1 MQYQYANYSANYIYW
16 GKGSVGFQLINQ
28 RYNFSFA
35 LFTGG
40 LENVC
45 DLSSDLYIFGHH
57 VNCKIIKFFMPLD
70 VYLVVQIKVCTV
82 WTKKL
87 VDT

>member
-1 MQYQYANYSANYIYW
+1 LQYRYANYSANYIYW
-16 GKGSVGFQLINQ
+16 GKGSVRFQLINQ

-45 DLSSDLYIFGHH
+45 DLGSLH
-57 VNCKIIKFFMPLD
+57 P
-70 VYLVVQIKVCTV
+70 
-82 WTKKL
+82 
-87 VDT
+87 